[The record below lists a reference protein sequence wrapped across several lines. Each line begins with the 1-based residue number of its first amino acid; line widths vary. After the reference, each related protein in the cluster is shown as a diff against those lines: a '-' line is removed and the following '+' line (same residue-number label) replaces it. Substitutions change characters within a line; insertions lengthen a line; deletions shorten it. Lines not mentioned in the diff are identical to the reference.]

1 MDALAYMNDEDEA
14 FWIDACSRL
23 TPYQRD
29 LADMMDMISQEP
41 QYAARCVLQ
50 ELMADA
56 IVRLYVLGFYQT
68 LWPINA
74 DERWREARHA

>member
-1 MDALAYMNDEDEA
+1 MDALAYMNDADQA
-14 FWIDACSRL
+14 VWIDACSRL

-29 LADMMDMISQEP
+29 LADLMDMISQEP

-56 IVRLYVLGFYQT
+56 IVRLYVLGQYRP
-68 LWPINA
+68 LWEI
-74 DERWREARHA
+74 ERCQGRAGDAQE